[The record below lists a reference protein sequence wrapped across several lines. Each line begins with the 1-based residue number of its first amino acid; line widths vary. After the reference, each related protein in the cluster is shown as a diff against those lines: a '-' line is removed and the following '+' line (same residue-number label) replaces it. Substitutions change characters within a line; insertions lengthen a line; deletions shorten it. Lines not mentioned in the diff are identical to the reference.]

1 MHPACRWK
9 ELQKCLA
16 QHTARYPGIRRNIL
30 RRALISCCRRAGDM
44 KLHPAYRR
52 KGLQKCLAQH
62 PERYP
67 GIRLNILR
75 RALISCCLG
84 ACDMKMHPPRD
95 RDFTRLGV
103 MKLHPACRRKGLQ
116 KCLAQHPERYPRIRL
131 NILRRACLSG
141 CRSKEMIACRRRN
154 GAPARR
160 QCLRH
165 AARPEDV

>member
-1 MHPACRWK
+1 MSIVLFLLLLIAVFRNFLSAVP
-9 ELQKCLA
+9 A
-16 QHTARYPGIRRNIL
+16 QHPERYPGIRLNIL
-30 RRALISCCRRAGDM
+30 RSACLSGCLESRRHENAPLPRHGM
-44 KLHPAYRR
+44 HPSRDRKMHPVRR
-52 KGLQKCLAQH
+52 WQELQEGLAQH

-75 RALISCCLG
+75 S
-84 ACDMKMHPPRD
+84 
-95 RDFTRLGV
+95 
-103 MKLHPACRRKGLQ
+103 
-116 KCLAQHPERYPRIRL
+116 
-131 NILRRACLSG
+131 ACLSG